1 MADEDRRAD
10 GPPPLPR
17 GWGRHPAER
26 MLITP
31 LMAGVG
37 GLLAFF
43 TVVAIVVW
51 LPIHTFDPGAVQGL
65 GAALGPG
72 AQGPQPVRL
81 ERLLRL
87 PLRLLAAAGRAP
99 GPLLPLPED
108 LRAGRLLRQRPVA
121 EPARH
126 RAHRPRPFPGVRL
139 ASGRLAAGAL
149 LRPALHGPEVADAG
163 HEVALLRPAGR
174 GARRLRRAAERQVR
188 PASLRRAALREARRA
203 REPGLPAALQGLL
216 GRAQVDRRVAARR
229 EAHAARATSSR
240 KRRTSPRSTAAT
252 GFPATRCR

>member
-10 GPPPLPR
+10 GHPPLPR

-51 LPIHTFDPGAVQGL
+51 LPIHTFDPGASKDWAPLSGQ
-65 GAALGPG
+65 ALKGRNLFASNG
-72 AQGPQPVRL
+72 CYVCHSGYSRPQDVR
-81 ERLLRL
+81 
-87 PLRLLAAAGRAP
+87 A

-126 RAHRPRPFPGVRL
+126 RAHRPRPLPGVRL

-163 HEVALLRPAGR
+163 HEGALLRPAGR
-174 GARRLRRAAERQVR
+174 RPRRLRRAAERQVR
-188 PASLRRAALREARRA
+188 PASLRGAALREARRA
-203 REPGLPAALQGLL
+203 REPGLPARLQGLL
-216 GRAQVDRRVAARR
+216 GRAQVDRRVGN
-229 EAHAARATSSR
+229 EETLTPPRATSSR
-240 KRRTSPRSTAAT
+240 RRRTSPRSTAAT
-252 GFPATRCR
+252 GSPATRCR